1 MKTRAIKVGDTFQN
15 RSNTKTLKVTKVTL
29 DNDGNLKK
37 FSVAREN
44 GTEVT
49 ITAAKLD
56 AARALLAA
64 NGSYPCQAKPV
75 DGGVEYTAAKDV
87 AIAWALKLTTTTTKT
102 GQHWT
107 TKGSKQ

>member
-1 MKTRAIKVGDTFQN
+1 MKTRAIKVGDTFKN
-15 RSNTKTLKVTKVTL
+15 RSKTKTLKVTKVTL
-29 DNDGNLKK
+29 DKDGNLKK

-49 ITAAKLD
+49 ITAAKIEQ
-56 AARALLAA
+56 AKALLAA
-64 NGSYPCQAKPV
+64 NGSYPCQAKPI

-87 AIAWALKLTTTTTKT
+87 AIAWALRLATTTTKT